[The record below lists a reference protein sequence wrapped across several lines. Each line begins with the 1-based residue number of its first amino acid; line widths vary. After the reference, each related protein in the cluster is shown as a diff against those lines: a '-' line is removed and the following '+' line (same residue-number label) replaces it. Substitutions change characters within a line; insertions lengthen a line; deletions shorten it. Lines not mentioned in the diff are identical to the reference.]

1 MPFNENSRQ
10 FTPSTPFVKPKL
22 IEAGSPEERFQRH
35 RCRFFRVAFDLEQ
48 HNFIAGFVAWKIN
61 NHRLMKEHE
70 AWELERQLERGEVR
84 PIQNPPAR
92 GRGEDHDP
100 PPLVCH

>member
-1 MPFNENSRQ
+1 MPFDEYSRQ
-10 FTPSTPFVKPKL
+10 FIPSTPFVKPKL

-35 RCRFFRVAFDLEQ
+35 RCRFLRVPFDLEQ

-70 AWELERQLERGEVR
+70 AWERERQLERGEVPEANPKPSSPRKRRR
-84 PIQNPPAR
+84 P
-92 GRGEDHDP
+92 
-100 PPLVCH
+100 